1 MCKRI
6 FSCVLCLVL
15 VVVLGLVSVS
25 AMGNVITASGGS
37 ASSVVVLTA
46 EPVRL
51 SYSTTTSLYCVDIAP
66 FGLIMSDCWVHNQS
80 VVPVLVESVTLIDDD
95 KVEHTIYLNE
105 TLDKNSDI
113 NLKNAIC
120 SWFENNNIEYS
131 GMYSLIFKVTYAT
144 H

>member
-6 FSCVLCLVL
+6 FSCVLCLVM
-15 VVVLGLVSVS
+15 VVVLGVVSVS
-25 AMGNVITASGGS
+25 AVGNVITESGDS

-51 SYSTTTSLYCVDIAP
+51 SYSTTTALYCVDIKP

-80 VVPVLVESVTLIDDD
+80 VVPILVESVNLIDDNET
-95 KVEHTIYLNE
+95 EHTIYLNE

-113 NLKNAIC
+113 NLKNMIC
-120 SWFENNNIEYS
+120 AWFENNNIEYS

>member
-25 AMGNVITASGGS
+25 ATGNVITESGGS

-51 SYSTTTSLYCVDIAP
+51 SYSTTTSLYCVDIKP
-66 FGLIMSDCWVHNQS
+66 FGLIMSDCLVNNQS
-80 VVPVLVESVTLIDDD
+80 VVPILIESLTLIDD
-95 KVEHTIYLNE
+95 KETEHIIYLNE

-113 NLKNAIC
+113 NLKNVIC

-131 GMYSLIFKVTYAT
+131 GVYSLIFKITYAT